1 MIDVKIRKEASVTDA
16 ACDVRHQ
23 IVRMLITPSIIQTLS
38 KMDWWYETR
47 LKNSFN
53 VHSYVIAV
61 EIHRS

>member
-38 KMDWWYETR
+38 KMD
-47 LKNSFN
+47 
-53 VHSYVIAV
+53 
-61 EIHRS
+61 